1 MRVNVLTSIKSS
13 YVQNMIENMILTSYS
28 DKSYLGASWG
38 GCCKH
43 ANDVV
48 WLVLKHK
55 WTILVAWQSYL
66 VMRHNFHVALGVTLH
81 HDWKTSRCYDR
92 CIFRLTTCQV
102 LQHGAPFLLY
112 SISTVK
118 SCIQQT
124 AFLDLAYCFLDN
136 SALFIYWS
144 ILVTWQNYLVTRYNF
159 HVASGVT
166 NGKQVDAMID
176 AFLDWLSEKYHNIV
190 HHFCCIRPVQ

>member
-1 MRVNVLTSIKSS
+1 MNVLTSIKSS

-55 WTILVAWQSYL
+55 WTILVAWQNYL
-66 VMRHNFHVALGVTLH
+66 VTRHNFHVALGVTLH
-81 HDWKTSRCYDR
+81 HDWKTSRSYDG

-124 AFLDLAYCFLDN
+124 AFLDLAYCFWTIVHC
-136 SALFIYWS
+136 LFIDQFLS
-144 ILVTWQNYLVTRYNF
+144 RDKTILSRDITSMSHWELRMEN
-159 HVASGVT
+159 
-166 NGKQVDAMID
+166 K
-176 AFLDWLSEKYHNIV
+176 
-190 HHFCCIRPVQ
+190 